1 MEIYDLD
8 LLLSYLVVQ
17 IKGRKENTLICIH
30 QFLIKKN
37 WTTIKIIL
45 FRRSTDELKS
55 KQEWNKLDNEGS
67 ETSTWALY
75 IAILILVG

>member
-30 QFLIKKN
+30 QFLIKK
-37 WTTIKIIL
+37 
-45 FRRSTDELKS
+45 
-55 KQEWNKLDNEGS
+55 KLDP
-67 ETSTWALY
+67 Y
-75 IAILILVG
+75 